1 MSMLLRSQPLSPS
14 RARITLRPRD
24 AGIEICA
31 HNFPE
36 EKEQNDLRNIL
47 FYDDAAKCIFK
58 IAVEDKESVHFFSLL
73 YISHLHI
80 QSEAAFGNKVI
91 FLVSCLPFFMETELL
106 ELITLR
112 LALSFMHFSLLPVLN
127 YYTLFSRK
135 YF

>member
-58 IAVEDKESVHFFSLL
+58 IAVEDKESVHFFFSPL
-73 YISHLHI
+73 Y
-80 QSEAAFGNKVI
+80 F
-91 FLVSCLPFFMETELL
+91 PFTYSKRGRFWE
-106 ELITLR
+106 
-112 LALSFMHFSLLPVLN
+112 
-127 YYTLFSRK
+127 
-135 YF
+135 